1 MEKWARPAVPDL
13 LSGEDRSSGAGLFV
27 DLVPSSCWF
36 TDVRSCVNPQGW
48 ERLRRVTG
56 VQALRRLIC
65 LCSDCH
71 LSTHLGYADVTG
83 RADQALAH
91 LAAVTGVGD
100 VEVSRD
106 VHAAGE
112 SWISRSD
119 RGRTLDRSMPTDAG
133 VTPARPG
140 GAADPRPWPSGLCGV
155 SRRESWSPACP
166 RTIHR
171 SAEEPRGGVWAVPCY
186 PVLGEGPLRGIV
198 PPAKAIYWWGRRWG

>member
-1 MEKWARPAVPDL
+1 M
-13 LSGEDRSSGAGLFV
+13 
-27 DLVPSSCWF
+27 
-36 TDVRSCVNPQGW
+36 NPQGW

-100 VEVSRD
+100 VEVSRH

-140 GAADPRPWPSGLCGV
+140 EAADRPAVAERAL
-155 SRRESWSPACP
+155 RREQARELVTGLPSDHPPLS
-166 RTIHR
+166 
-171 SAEEPRGGVWAVPCY
+171 GGTAAWCVGGSLLPG
-186 PVLGEGPLRGIV
+186 LGEGPLRGIGS
-198 PPAKAIYWWGRRWG
+198 PAKAIYW